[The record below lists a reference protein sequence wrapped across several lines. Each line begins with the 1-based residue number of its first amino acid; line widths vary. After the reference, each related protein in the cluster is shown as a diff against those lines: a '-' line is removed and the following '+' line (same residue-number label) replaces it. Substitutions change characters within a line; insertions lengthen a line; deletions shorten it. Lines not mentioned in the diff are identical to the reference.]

1 MSTPAAPKETEQE
14 HRDKEREHRE
24 KEEAQWAQKQR
35 DDEVKGTQQQS
46 RPKAGQRSAEN
57 QSTVPSESTQETR
70 TQLVTLYC
78 RGSDSDAKALYGAYP
93 GANDGGWQALERMLA
108 PVKAFILNGDGPY
121 VNPYAVTTEYAGVP
135 VPEPEARGA
144 QEPGRQNVTAQDAQE
159 YRKGQDGQGPV
170 TGSAEDAGSA
180 EGKSS
185 KGSLSADVEAEKLD
199 RGEGSKDAN
208 PGARPGGGKS
218 VEEHLAREKAAEDK
232 SKQ

>member
-1 MSTPAAPKETEQE
+1 MSEAQAQAEKLQQQQ
-14 HRDKEREHRE
+14 EREHRE
-24 KEEAQWAQKQR
+24 EEKAHRAQLASSRQNKEG
-35 DDEVKGTQQQS
+35 EVPPDGS
-46 RPKAGQRSAEN
+46 V
-57 QSTVPSESTQETR
+57 VPTESTQDTR
-70 TQLVTLYC
+70 RQLVSLYC
-78 RGSDSDAKALYGAYP
+78 SGSDSDAKALYGAYP
-93 GANDGGWQALERMLA
+93 GANDGGWQSLERMLA

-135 VPEPEARGA
+135 VPEPEVQGA

-208 PGARPGGGKS
+208 PGARPGGGKT